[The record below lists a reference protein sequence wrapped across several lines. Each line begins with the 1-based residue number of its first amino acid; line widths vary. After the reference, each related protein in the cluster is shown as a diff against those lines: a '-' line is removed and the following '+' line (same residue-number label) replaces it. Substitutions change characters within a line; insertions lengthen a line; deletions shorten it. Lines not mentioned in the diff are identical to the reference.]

1 MPEQTENP
9 QPQQQPFTERGLARM
24 NEWFGSASEVI
35 TKQPQP
41 NKNRLFLLR
50 ELRQACCNLG
60 YEEKTMPKY
69 TLEGD
74 KNSDITME
82 WDTLT
87 HGDLRLRFQ
96 LDGLASKIQTQYVGI
111 GINDLDHRGIEF
123 INEMIGIRNH
133 LREGGINI
141 APTLL
146 DARGAIIALPE
157 NKIKQRQYVEPETP
171 PQVPYG
177 DQELSFDP
185 HTGAWYGSPKS
196 GNKK

>member
-1 MPEQTENP
+1 MAEQKEGP
-9 QPQQQPFTERGLARM
+9 RPQQPPFTEKGVARM
-24 NEWFGSASEVI
+24 NQWFETASEVI

-50 ELRQACCNLG
+50 ELRQAGCNLG

-69 TLEGD
+69 ALEGD

-96 LDGLASKIQTQYVGI
+96 LDGLASNIQTQYVGI
-111 GINDLDHRGIEF
+111 DINDLDHRGIEF
-123 INEMIGIRNH
+123 INEMIGIRNQ
-133 LREGGINI
+133 LREDGVNI
-141 APTLL
+141 TPTLL
-146 DARGAIIALPE
+146 DARGAIIDLPE

-171 PQVPYG
+171 PQVPLR

-185 HTGAWYGSPKS
+185 HTGVWYGSPKS